1 LLTFLAGL
9 IVGLLLGT
17 TIGVITMAA
26 LAASSR
32 NHTSWA
38 GARCAPAQPACPGS
52 VGTSCPPDS

>member
-1 LLTFLAGL
+1 MGNPHIHRRAGVDRLACLLTFLAGL

-32 NHTSWA
+32 NRTS
-38 GARCAPAQPACPGS
+38 
-52 VGTSCPPDS
+52 